1 MNSNVRD
8 INSNGI
14 RDLKNGVILSSLTLV
29 VALSALMLLTRG
41 AHFSGFNALPEASW
55 MIFMAVGALL
65 PAWSFAWFM
74 GLAVGIDAYAFTFGE
89 IPGTCFSIAYGMLI
103 PAHFSMWMAGRLVKP
118 YLNGHLSGLAMFFGF
133 AMVGT
138 LACELI
144 SSGSF
149 YLWSGNFEPTL
160 AEFASRELMYAPA
173 AFSSSAYWA
182 VAFIVA
188 SSLYHMYL
196 QLKAPQAQSH

>member
-1 MNSNVRD
+1 M
-8 INSNGI
+8 
-14 RDLKNGVILSSLTLV
+14 KNGVILSKLTIV
-29 VALSALMLLTRG
+29 VALSALMLSTRG

-65 PAWSFAWFM
+65 PAWSFVWFM
-74 GLAVGIDAYAFTFGE
+74 GLAVGIDAYAFTFGG

-182 VAFIVA
+182 VVFIVA
-188 SSLYHMYL
+188 RSLYHTYL
-196 QLKAPQAQSH
+196 RLKAPQALSN